1 MEIFQNVFE
10 WYMANLN
17 YWTIFLLMAIESSF
31 IPLPSEIVV
40 PFAAWK
46 AAEGT
51 LSLTGVILASTAGA
65 MFGAI
70 FNYYFALW
78 LGRPVLYRLADTRWA
93 HLLLIDRTNI
103 EKAENYFVKH
113 GKSSTFIGRLVPAVR
128 QLISLPA
135 GLARMKV
142 RTFLFYTFLGAGIWN
157 LILTLVGY
165 FAYDMRDHILPYLDW
180 VMYAVGAFFVAWL
193 AYQGVKAY
201 RRKKR
206 EAIQ

>member
-31 IPLPSEIVV
+31 IPFPSEIVV

-51 LSLTGVILASTAGA
+51 LSLAGVILASTAGA
-65 MFGAI
+65 MSGAI

-93 HLLLIDRTNI
+93 HFLLIDRNNL

-142 RTFLFYTFLGAGIWN
+142 GTFLLYTFLGAGIWN
-157 LILTLVGY
+157 VILALIGY

-180 VMYAVGAFFVAWL
+180 IMYAVGALFVAWL
-193 AYQGVKAY
+193 VVQGVKAY

-206 EAIQ
+206 EPTQ

>member
-1 MEIFQNVFE
+1 MEIFQTVFE

-31 IPLPSEIVV
+31 IPFPSEIVV

-51 LSLTGVILASTAGA
+51 LSLPGVILASTAGA
-65 MFGAI
+65 MTGAVV
-70 FNYYFALW
+70 NYYLAMW

-93 HLLLIDRTNI
+93 HFLLIDRTNL
-103 EKAENYFVKH
+103 EKAESYFVKH

-135 GLARMKV
+135 GLARMKIG
-142 RTFLFYTFLGAGIWN
+142 TFLLYTFLGAGIWN
-157 LILTLVGY
+157 LILALIGY
-165 FAYDMRDHILPYLDW
+165 FVYDMRDLILPYLDW
-180 VMYAVGAFFVAWL
+180 VMYAVGALFVAWL
-193 AYQGVKAY
+193 AVQGMKAY
-201 RRKKR
+201 KRKKR

>member
-31 IPLPSEIVV
+31 IPFPSEIVV

-51 LSLTGVILASTAGA
+51 LSLAGVILASTAGA
-65 MFGAI
+65 MSGAI

-93 HLLLIDRTNI
+93 HFLLIDRNNL

-135 GLARMKV
+135 GLSRMKV
-142 RTFLFYTFLGAGIWN
+142 GTFLLYTFLGAGIWN
-157 LILTLVGY
+157 VILALIGY

-180 VMYAVGAFFVAWL
+180 IMYAVGALFVAWL
-193 AYQGVKAY
+193 VVQGVKAY

-206 EAIQ
+206 EPTQ

>member
-31 IPLPSEIVV
+31 IPFPSEIVV

-46 AAEGT
+46 AAEGS
-51 LSLTGVILASTAGA
+51 LSFAGVMLASTSGA
-65 MFGAI
+65 MTGAI

-93 HLLLIDRTNI
+93 HFLLIDRTNI
-103 EKAENYFVKH
+103 EKAESYFVKH

-142 RTFLFYTFLGAGIWN
+142 GTFLFYTFLGAGIWN
-157 LILTLVGY
+157 LILALIGY
-165 FAYDMRDHILPYLDW
+165 FAYDMKDHILPYLDW
-180 VMYAVGAFFVAWL
+180 VMYAVGALFVIWL
-193 AYQGVKAY
+193 AFQGVKAY
-201 RRKKR
+201 RRKKG
-206 EAIQ
+206 EAIR

>member
-31 IPLPSEIVV
+31 IPFPSEIVV

-51 LSLTGVILASTAGA
+51 LSFAGVMLASTSGA
-65 MFGAI
+65 MTGAI

-78 LGRPVLYRLADTRWA
+78 LGRPLLYRLADTRWA
-93 HLLLIDRTNI
+93 HFLLIDRTNI
-103 EKAENYFVKH
+103 EKAESYFVKH

-135 GLARMKV
+135 GLARMNAG
-142 RTFLFYTFLGAGIWN
+142 TFLFYTFLGAGIWN
-157 LILTLVGY
+157 LILSLIGY
-165 FAYDMRDHILPYLDW
+165 FAYDMKDYILPYLDW
-180 VMYAVGAFFVAWL
+180 VMYAVGALFVIWL

-201 RRKKR
+201 KRKKR
-206 EAIQ
+206 DAIR

>member
-31 IPLPSEIVV
+31 IPFPSEIVV

-51 LSLTGVILASTAGA
+51 LSFAGVMLASTSGA
-65 MFGAI
+65 MTGAI

-78 LGRPVLYRLADTRWA
+78 LGRPLLYRLADTRWA
-93 HLLLIDRTNI
+93 HFLLIDRTNI
-103 EKAENYFVKH
+103 EKAESYFVKH

-142 RTFLFYTFLGAGIWN
+142 GTFLFYTFLGAGIWN
-157 LILTLVGY
+157 LILALIGY
-165 FAYDMRDHILPYLDW
+165 FAYDMKDHILPYLDW
-180 VMYAVGAFFVAWL
+180 VMYAVGALFFIWL

-201 RRKKR
+201 KRKKR
-206 EAIQ
+206 DANR